1 MRAFL
6 AIILIVLGLGFYHDW
21 LRPGR
26 SSATMRE
33 NTGQAED
40 RLQSLGGT
48 GQQTGSKDVGKQ
60 AAIGWVKKVEAADS
74 RFVMTTVDNEKVT
87 VQTGLF
93 TLLRLNGRDITLTDL
108 QIGDQVSVAYDLDD
122 RKNMAASVTVE
133 RRGE

>member
-1 MRAFL
+1 
-6 AIILIVLGLGFYHDW
+6 
-21 LRPGR
+21 
-26 SSATMRE
+26 
-33 NTGQAED
+33 
-40 RLQSLGGT
+40 
-48 GQQTGSKDVGKQ
+48 
-60 AAIGWVKKVEAADS
+60 
-74 RFVMTTVDNEKVT
+74 MTTVDNEKVT